1 MSNEVAPMAPMPVHR
16 NTDDPLWRTL
26 WNAYEPV
33 ITALR
38 RIPLVTNVES
48 GNMFAI
54 TAELTDGSYLWITS
68 AEDLPIDLGA
78 LEGFHVKRLHDDT
91 PTIDELVYDST
102 DGGEQSEHGN
112 NVVPLIQ
119 AITAFVT
126 ERRLAPRV
134 IDLVSGPC
142 PGRADDR
149 LMTGTEAVPS
159 NAAEETGMGRCA
171 CIIAHPQDDD
181 ERARVR
187 AALDNALAT
196 NDAHAV
202 FVVCMQLLS
211 PCPARYEA
219 VAR

>member
-1 MSNEVAPMAPMPVHR
+1 MSNEPAPLAPMPVHN

-54 TAELTDGSYLWITS
+54 TAELTDGSYLWIAS
-68 AEDLPIDLGA
+68 VEDLPIDRGA
-78 LEGFHVKRLHDDT
+78 LEGFHVKRVHDDN
-91 PTIDELVYDST
+91 PTVDELVYDST
-102 DGGEQSEHGN
+102 DSGEQSEHGN

-134 IDLVSGPC
+134 IDLVSVRLRDVTAQRLPLSKLLHGPL
-142 PGRADDR
+142 ADNDAAIR
-149 LMTGTEAVPS
+149 EYG
-159 NAAEETGMGRCA
+159 NA
-171 CIIAHPQDDD
+171 
-181 ERARVR
+181 VR
-187 AALDNALAT
+187 AMAEKGWTCVHAQAGTDWPLTVWELNDEVATVYLASGGQ
-196 NDAHAV
+196 V
-202 FVVCMQLLS
+202 IV
-211 PCPARYEA
+211 
-219 VAR
+219 

>member
-1 MSNEVAPMAPMPVHR
+1 MSNEPAPLAPMPVHN

-54 TAELTDGSYLWITS
+54 TAELTDGSYLWIAS
-68 AEDLPIDLGA
+68 VEDLPIDRGA
-78 LEGFHVKRLHDDT
+78 LEGFHVKRVHDDN
-91 PTIDELVYDST
+91 PTVDELVYDST
-102 DGGEQSEHGN
+102 DSGEQSEHGN

-134 IDLVSGPC
+134 IDLVSVRLRGVTAQRLPLSKLLHGPL
-142 PGRADDR
+142 ADNDAAIR
-149 LMTGTEAVPS
+149 EYG
-159 NAAEETGMGRCA
+159 NA
-171 CIIAHPQDDD
+171 
-181 ERARVR
+181 VR
-187 AALDNALAT
+187 AMAEKGWTCVHAQGGTDWPLTVWELNDEVATVYLASGGQ
-196 NDAHAV
+196 V
-202 FVVCMQLLS
+202 IV
-211 PCPARYEA
+211 
-219 VAR
+219 

>member
-1 MSNEVAPMAPMPVHR
+1 MSNEPAPLAPMPVHN

-54 TAELTDGSYLWITS
+54 TAELTDGSYLWIAS
-68 AEDLPIDLGA
+68 VEDLPIDRGA
-78 LEGFHVKRLHDDT
+78 LEGFHVKRVHDDN
-91 PTIDELVYDST
+91 PTVDELVYDST
-102 DGGEQSEHGN
+102 DSGEQSEHGN

-134 IDLVSGPC
+134 IDLVSVRLRGVTAQRLPLSKLLHGPL
-142 PGRADDR
+142 ADNDAAIR
-149 LMTGTEAVPS
+149 EYG
-159 NAAEETGMGRCA
+159 NA
-171 CIIAHPQDDD
+171 
-181 ERARVR
+181 VR
-187 AALDNALAT
+187 AMAEKGWTCVHAQAGTDWPLTVWELNDEVATVYLASGGQ
-196 NDAHAV
+196 V
-202 FVVCMQLLS
+202 IV
-211 PCPARYEA
+211 
-219 VAR
+219 